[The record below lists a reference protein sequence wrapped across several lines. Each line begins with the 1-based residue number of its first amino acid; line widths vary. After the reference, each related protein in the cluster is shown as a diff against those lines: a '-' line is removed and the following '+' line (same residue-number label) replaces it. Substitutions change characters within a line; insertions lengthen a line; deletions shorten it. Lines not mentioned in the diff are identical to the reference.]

1 MLRNTQNKQ
10 ITNYLHVSNGSFV
23 LSEDEKIR
31 FNSITGA
38 ISGIKLK
45 THKRSNGGEFD
56 LWHLTVIDEPSGEIN
71 DISFSR
77 TSNVLSSIV
86 RSLASDSG
94 LQSLENVQICVST
107 APNNSKFTNAKVR
120 TNGHGLS
127 WIPGDMPPML
137 YKRDGKSHVQDDSL
151 RFEWLSNLIDLINR
165 KIASGNAVVYEN
177 TEFCNDETEEGDT
190 YDDEL

>member
-10 ITNYLHVSNGSFV
+10 ITNYLHISNGSFV
-23 LSEDEKIR
+23 LSEDEKTR

-38 ISGIKLK
+38 VSGIKLK
-45 THKRSNGGEFD
+45 THKRSDGGEFD
-56 LWHLTVIDEPSGEIN
+56 LWHLIVTDEKACEIN

-86 RSLASDSG
+86 RCLASDSG

-107 APNNSKFTNAKVR
+107 APFNSKFTNAIVR
-120 TNGHGLS
+120 TNGHSLS
-127 WIPGDMPPML
+127 WIPGDMPPMF
-137 YKRDGKSHVQDDSL
+137 YKTKGKKLEQDDSL

-177 TEFCNDETEEGDT
+177 TEFYNATEEGDA